1 MSEPL
6 SIRTP
11 EEIEAV
17 AAAAEEQRLRR
28 RYIVRSL
35 LRSPTFM
42 VGAAILLFWIVMA
55 LFSTVFTPDPYAV
68 DVSHTLA
75 PPSGAHWFGTD
86 ATGRDVFARTLAG
99 ARPVLIIAPLATLLA
114 LVAGSLIGLVAGFYR
129 GVVDEVLMRLVDVLL
144 CLPVIVLA
152 LFVLSVLHSKS
163 SWIVIL
169 VIAIVF
175 TPLVSRTV
183 RSTVIGERER
193 EYVMAARLRGERA
206 SFIMVGEVLPNVLPP
221 IIVEATVRLGYAV
234 FTSATLSFLGQGL
247 QPPSPDWGLTISEN
261 VSVLQV
267 AWWTVIFPAVALA
280 TLVVS
285 VNLIA
290 DGLRRVITR

>member
-1 MSEPL
+1 VAEPL
-6 SIRTP
+6 SVRTP

-17 AAAAEEQRLRR
+17 AAAAAEQRQRR
-28 RYIVRSL
+28 RYVFHAL
-35 LRSPTFM
+35 LHSPTFM
-42 VGAAILLFWIVMA
+42 VGGTILLFWIVMA
-55 LFSTVFTPDPYAV
+55 LFSTVFTADPYAV
-68 DVSHTLA
+68 DTAHTLA
-75 PPSGAHWFGTD
+75 APGGAHLFGTD
-86 ATGRDVFARTLAG
+86 STGRDVLARTLAG

-114 LVAGSLIGLVAGFYR
+114 LIAGTVIGLMAGFYR

-163 SWIVIL
+163 SWIVIV

-193 EYVMAARLRGERA
+193 EYVMAARLRGERP
-206 SFIMVGEVLPNVLPP
+206 SFIMLGEVLPNVLPP

-247 QPPSPDWGLTISEN
+247 QPPSPDWGLTIAQS

-280 TLVVS
+280 SLVVS

-290 DGLRRVITR
+290 DGLRRVIAR

>member
-1 MSEPL
+1 VAEPL
-6 SIRTP
+6 SVRTP

-17 AAAAEEQRLRR
+17 AAAAEEQRQRR
-28 RYIVRSL
+28 RYIFHAL
-35 LRSPTFM
+35 LRSPTFV
-42 VGAAILLFWIVMA
+42 VGGAILLFWIVMA
-55 LFSTVFTPDPYAV
+55 LFSTVFSADPYAI
-68 DVSHTLA
+68 DTAHTLA
-75 PPSGAHWFGTD
+75 APGGAHLFGTD
-86 ATGRDVFARTLAG
+86 ATGRDVLARTLAG

-114 LVAGSLIGLVAGFYR
+114 LAAGTVIGLVAGFYR

-152 LFVLSVLHSKS
+152 LFVLSVLNSKS

-206 SFIMVGEVLPNVLPP
+206 SFIMLGEVLPNILPP

-247 QPPSPDWGLTISEN
+247 QPPSPDWGLTIAQN

-285 VNLIA
+285 VNLMA

>member
-6 SIRTP
+6 SVRTP

-28 RYIVRSL
+28 RYIFRAL
-35 LRSPTFM
+35 LHSPTFM
-42 VGAAILLFWIVMA
+42 VGAAILLFWVVMA
-55 LFSTVFTPDPYAV
+55 LFSTSLTADPYAV
-68 DVSHTLA
+68 DVAHTLA
-75 PPSGAHWFGTD
+75 PPSGAHIFGTD
-86 ATGRDVFARTLAG
+86 STGRDVLARMLAG

-114 LVAGSLIGLVAGFYR
+114 LIAGSLIGLVAGFYR

-193 EYVMAARLRGERA
+193 EYVMAARLRGERP

-247 QPPSPDWGLTISEN
+247 QPPSPDWGLTIAEN

>member
-1 MSEPL
+1 MAEPL
-6 SIRTP
+6 SVRTP

-17 AAAAEEQRLRR
+17 AAAAEEQRQRR
-28 RYIVRSL
+28 RYILRAL
-35 LRSPTFM
+35 LHSPTFM

-55 LFSTVFTPDPYAV
+55 LFSTVFTADPYAV
-68 DVSHTLA
+68 DVAHTLS
-75 PPSGAHWFGTD
+75 PPGGAHLFGTD
-86 ATGRDVFARTLAG
+86 TTGRDVLARTLAG

-114 LVAGSLIGLVAGFYR
+114 LIAGSMIGLVAGFYR

-163 SWIVIL
+163 SWIVIV

-193 EYVMAARLRGERA
+193 EYVMAARLRGERPP
-206 SFIMVGEVLPNVLPP
+206 FIMVGEVLPNVLPP

-247 QPPSPDWGLTISEN
+247 QPPSPDWGLTIAEN

-267 AWWTVIFPAVALA
+267 AWWTVIFPAIALA

-290 DGLRRVITR
+290 DGLRRVLTR

>member
-1 MSEPL
+1 VAEPL
-6 SIRTP
+6 SVRTP

-17 AAAAEEQRLRR
+17 AAAAEEQRQRR
-28 RYIVRSL
+28 RYIFHAL
-35 LRSPTFM
+35 LRSPTFI
-42 VGAAILLFWIVMA
+42 VGGAILLFWIVMA
-55 LFSTVFTPDPYAV
+55 LFSTVFSADPYAI
-68 DVSHTLA
+68 DTAHTLA
-75 PPSGAHWFGTD
+75 APGGAHLFGTD
-86 ATGRDVFARTLAG
+86 ATGRDVLARTLAG

-114 LVAGSLIGLVAGFYR
+114 LAAGTVIGLVAGFYR

-152 LFVLSVLHSKS
+152 LFVLSVLNSKS

-206 SFIMVGEVLPNVLPP
+206 SFIMLGEVLPNILPP

-247 QPPSPDWGLTISEN
+247 QPPSPDWGLTIAQN

-267 AWWTVIFPAVALA
+267 AWWTVIFPADALA

-285 VNLIA
+285 VNLMA